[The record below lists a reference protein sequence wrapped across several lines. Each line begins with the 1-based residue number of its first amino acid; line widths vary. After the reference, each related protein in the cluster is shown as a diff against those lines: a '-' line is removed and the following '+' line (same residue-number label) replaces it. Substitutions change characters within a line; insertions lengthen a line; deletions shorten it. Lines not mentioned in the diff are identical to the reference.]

1 MRTSRVALLVSLL
14 LTIPASAAAQERPA
28 ALPWLYAGTIT
39 AHMLDLHSTHR
50 ALSTGAAREANPFM
64 TNSTARVAIK
74 AGTSTLTVWTAER
87 LWKGGKRKTAIAL
100 VAAVTAGTAAIAAR
114 NYRVAR

>member
-1 MRTSRVALLVSLL
+1 MHRRYLAGLVLL
-14 LTIPASAAAQERPA
+14 LLAIPAHASADDRPA

-39 AHMLDLHSTHR
+39 AHALDLHSTHR

-64 TNSTARVAIK
+64 TNASARVAIK
-74 AGTSTLTVWTAER
+74 AGTTTLTVWTAER
-87 LWKGGKRKTAIAL
+87 LWKGGRRKTAIAL